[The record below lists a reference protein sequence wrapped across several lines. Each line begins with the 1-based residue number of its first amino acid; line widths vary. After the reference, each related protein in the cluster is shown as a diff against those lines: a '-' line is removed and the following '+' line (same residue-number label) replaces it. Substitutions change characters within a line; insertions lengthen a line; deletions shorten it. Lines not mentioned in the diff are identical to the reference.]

1 MDLGIA
7 GKVAIVSASSKG
19 IGKAIAIVLAKEG
32 ANITLCARG
41 EEALNNTA
49 SEIKKFR
56 TRVLAIP
63 ADVSKFDDIKKVV
76 DVTIGEF
83 GRVDILVNNA
93 GGPPPGYF
101 EDFEDEDWLSAFN
114 LTFLSARRFT
124 HLVLDYMKK
133 QKWGRI
139 INMTSI
145 SVKEP
150 IDNLIL
156 SNAIR
161 LAVVGMAKT
170 LSKQVAKYNITVNN
184 IATGITKTDRI
195 IKLAEAKAREKGVSV
210 KDALSEMASG
220 IPLGRIAEPEE
231 IAYLVAFLASERAS
245 FITGNTIQIDGG
257 MSGGT
262 L

>member
-7 GKVAIVSASSKG
+7 GRVAIVSASSKG
-19 IGKAIAIVLAKEG
+19 IGRAVAIALAREG
-32 ANITLCARG
+32 ASITLCARG
-41 EEALNNTA
+41 EDALNNTA
-49 SEIKKFR
+49 SEIKKLR
-56 TRVLAIP
+56 AKVLAIP
-63 ADVSKFDDIKKVV
+63 ADVSRFEDIKKVV
-76 DVTIGEF
+76 DTTINEF
-83 GRVDILVNNA
+83 GRVDILINNA

-101 EDFEDEDWLSAFN
+101 EDFDDEDWLAAFN

-124 HLVLDYMKK
+124 YLVLEHMKA

-170 LSKQVAKYNITVNN
+170 LSKQVAQHNITINN

-195 IKLAEAKAREKGVSV
+195 IRLAEAKAKEDGTSV
-210 KDALSEMASG
+210 EDALRKMAAD

-231 IAYLVAFLASERAS
+231 IANLVVFLASERAS

-257 MSGGT
+257 MSHGT